1 MKYLFCYD
9 KPSLPV
15 SCVPSAVKAGEAAA
29 KEGEDALQ
37 GPLRV
42 EQGERGP
49 TLPTGPQRQ

>member
-49 TLPTGPQRQ
+49 ASPTGPQRQ